1 MFIYCSSISS
11 KLETF
16 KQAHM
21 TQVNGVLPWQY
32 YDTLVDLKM
41 IGKERPGGEKAYL
54 YQSQPQRTNL
64 IKIGAR
70 VYPSPPSLA
79 KPTPRRMGASMRQ
92 RALAMQM
99 ISRANLEK

>member
-1 MFIYCSSISS
+1 
-11 KLETF
+11 
-16 KQAHM
+16 M

-64 IKIGAR
+64 MQIGQGFNPVHQALPR
-70 VYPSPPSLA
+70 R
-79 KPTPRRMGASMRQ
+79 TPRRMGTSDAPMRPGN
-92 RALAMQM
+92 ATD
-99 ISRANLEK
+99 IV